1 MMAEIE
7 DGRVMVYDRKTVNRL
22 SLRGY
27 GALMDERYLEL
38 HPVEALYLVEERKL
52 RVKENGEVLDEEG
65 LFSRFAS
72 IDSRFEQRFVV
83 YRDLRKRG
91 YKINCFHEL
100 REKGLDYYLK
110 PKREDQKDIFAV
122 SINEREEFNIK
133 DVLSYLRS
141 LDPLIEE
148 LWMAVVDEEGDITYY
163 KVYEVKPKGNLKDVE
178 NIRCRGSLLK
188 HLVIVKEREVGKELS
203 RQAFYGNLTDSG
215 LTLSLIE
222 ALHLLDRE
230 VLDVYSRDEKI
241 DREDIIKI
249 ARSFQRDFE
258 IRYKVYKDLKEKGLC
273 VKTGYKFGTHFR
285 AYERDPNRYH
295 AEYLID
301 AVTDSFKSSWSNISR
316 GVRLAHSVRKLY
328 VLAVLSEK
336 IRYVGMERIRP

>member
-7 DGRVMVYDRKTVNRL
+7 DGRVLVCDRKTVNRL

-27 GALMDERYLEL
+27 GALIDERYLEL
-38 HPVEALYLVEERKL
+38 HPVEALYLVEEKKL
-52 RVKENGEVLDEEG
+52 RVKENGEVLNEEG
-65 LFSRFAS
+65 LFSRFSS

-100 REKGLDYYLK
+100 RERGLDYYLK

-122 SINEREEFNIK
+122 SINEREEFSIE

-188 HLVIVKEREVGKELS
+188 HLVIVKEREVGKELF
-203 RQAFYGNLTDSG
+203 RQAFYGNITDNG

-230 VLDVYSRDEKI
+230 VLDVYSGDEKI
-241 DREDIIKI
+241 DREDIIEI